1 MNKSKRMELKKKLIK
16 VTLINSDNDYM
27 EVELDDSVL
36 GAGVI
41 IRKESSQ
48 EGNDRVFRYEGKPS
62 FCMRENHVFREV
74 PVLYLD
80 LELPDEEE

>member
-1 MNKSKRMELKKKLIK
+1 MELQKKLIK

-27 EVELDDSVL
+27 EVELDDSVF

-41 IRKESSQ
+41 IRQ
-48 EGNDRVFRYEGKPS
+48 ETSLRGPPRVFRYEGKPS
-62 FCMRENHVFREV
+62 FCMRESHVFREV

-80 LELPDEEE
+80 LELPDEED